1 MDFRSSEI
9 WVEKPKLIYNF
20 FSLLCYSENDAENE
34 DDSDV
39 EEVQLIEQPIEEII
53 INDDINDLEPNLET
67 LNVEDIIA
75 VQKEVDSLAEE
86 TVAEVEPVEIV
97 DKIVDITSVPNVATI
112 DGNIELGDSLQVVS
126 TGTKIK
132 LNIAKPAT
140 HNEEKPSSPKS
151 PANEVEPVSDAEMDD
166 LMNGPP
172 KELTTINAQPLPP
185 GEELVTAAEIKPR
198 LKERKLTEYPQ
209 VAKGTETSGLCSIM

>member
-1 MDFRSSEI
+1 M
-9 WVEKPKLIYNF
+9 
-20 FSLLCYSENDAENE
+20 
-34 DDSDV
+34 
-39 EEVQLIEQPIEEII
+39 QLIEQPIEEII

-75 VQKEVDSLAEE
+75 AQKEVDSLPEE
-86 TVAEVEPVEIV
+86 TAAEAEPVEIA

-132 LNIAKPAT
+132 FNITKSTP
-140 HNEEKPSSPKS
+140 HNEEKVPSPKS
-151 PANEVEPVSDAEMDD
+151 PANEVEPVSDTEMDD
-166 LMNGPP
+166 LPNGPP

-198 LKERKLTEYPQ
+198 LKERNLTEYPP
-209 VAKGTETSGLCSIM
+209 VTKGTETSGLCSIM